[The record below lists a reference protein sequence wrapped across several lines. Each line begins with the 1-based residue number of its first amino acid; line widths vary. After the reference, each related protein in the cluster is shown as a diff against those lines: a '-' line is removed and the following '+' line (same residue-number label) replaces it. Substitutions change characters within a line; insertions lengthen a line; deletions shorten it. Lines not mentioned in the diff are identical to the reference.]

1 MQPQIGYSQPYQ
13 QPSYN
18 PAPESLQYG
27 LELHQGTTSDV
38 LPAPA
43 QHQVTQQAG
52 GQQLQLPYVQQPYP
66 QDVQSTHGYGHHAAY
81 TPYGQQGFQQMP
93 GQQIVHAPAA
103 IVGVQ
108 YCAQGEQVF
117 FVNEKWASL
126 SKDDF
131 SILDSHKQPVFNMDS
146 SAFSLKQKRVLK
158 TAAGKAV
165 CSLKKKVLLCIILLS
180 SSPFSM
186 STAPVRVLSL
196 AYVLCLQLMSSS
208 GPTWFLS
215 LGAAASDKE
224 RVAVIKKD
232 THNGAHSASMF
243 LSSNT
248 TQFFSQPVPDYQARG
263 DVKNRSFFI
272 YRGSMPVAEIM
283 RSPSTSEKL
292 TGANHY
298 VLRVSH
304 GTDYALMIAFCVVID
319 ELFND

>member
-1 MQPQIGYSQPYQ
+1 MIPIPFAELWSRLSRPAPTPTGSFCCDYQPLHMQPQIGYSQPYQ

-272 YRGSMPVAEIM
+272 YRGSMPVAEV
-283 RSPSTSEKL
+283 RAPALTS
-292 TGANHY
+292 
-298 VLRVSH
+298 
-304 GTDYALMIAFCVVID
+304 
-319 ELFND
+319 